1 MLSRL
6 YLDTAR
12 MGRVSPTAMAIQTD
26 YLRFSAERGS
36 SDAMRNLLLR
46 GGDAWPSRLRRRYPY
61 LARWHGVG
69 PLKDQLR
76 QIAGGGERS
85 PVLLASRSH
94 VLMTLASYLLF
105 GTCETVL
112 TVDLGWPLY
121 REILKQ
127 VADKLGRRVVVV
139 AVRQI
144 IDAGGDAGSVI
155 GSIVDAYRQSRAAAL
170 FLPAI
175 SHDGVKLPIRTISDA
190 IKWGGELRCFAVDG
204 AQHLAH
210 GDEAFAE
217 MDCDFY
223 LTGTHKWLR
232 SLYPLGVGVYGHR
245 RSREMIETTVAELH
259 TAGIL
264 NDPLMQFTS
273 QLEFHKLDETTE
285 TVNLSGL
292 LSAHGA
298 ALDARPSSARQ
309 RVLPTQIANANK
321 VSALGQAAG
330 WQPLRPAAEFRSGI
344 LLLRPPTACTGNS
357 TALRNHFVRRG
368 VAATT
373 YKNGI
378 VRFSMPRYPL
388 PSDHLKLIRRSLD
401 LGSVLNQL

>member
-1 MLSRL
+1 MPSRL

-12 MGRVSPTAMAIQTD
+12 MGKVSPTAMAIQTD
-26 YLRFSAERGS
+26 YLRFSAERGC
-36 SDAMRNLLLR
+36 SDAMRSLLLR
-46 GGDAWPSRLRRRYPY
+46 GGDAWPSRFRRKYPA
-61 LARWHGVG
+61 LASWHGVG
-69 PLKDQLR
+69 PLKDRLR
-76 QIAGGGERS
+76 QIVGGGERS
-85 PVLLASRSH
+85 RVILASRSH

-112 TVDLGWPLY
+112 TVDLAWPPY

-155 GSIVDAYRQSRAAAL
+155 GSIVDAYRQSRPAAL

-175 SHDGVKLPIRTISDA
+175 SHDGVKLPIRRISDA
-190 IKWGGELRCFAVDG
+190 IKSKRESRFFVVDG

-210 GDEAFAE
+210 GDAPVAE

-223 LTGTHKWLR
+223 LAGTHKWLR
-232 SLYPLGVGVYGHR
+232 SLYPLGIGVCGHP
-245 RSREMIETTVAELH
+245 RSREMIGTTVTELH
-259 TAGIL
+259 ATGIL
-264 NDPLMQFTS
+264 TDPLTQFTS
-273 QLEFHKLDETTE
+273 QLESQKLDGATE

-298 ALDARPSSARQ
+298 ALDARPASAR
-309 RVLPTQIANANK
+309 RRILSTQLVNANMLS
-321 VSALGQAAG
+321 VLAEDAG
-330 WQPLRPAAEFRSGI
+330 WRPVLPAAEFRSGI
-344 LLLRPPTACTGNS
+344 LLLRPPLSRIGDSAV
-357 TALRNHFVRRG
+357 LRNHLESRG

-373 YKNGI
+373 YDSGV
-378 VRFSMPRYPL
+378 VRFSMPRRSL
-388 PSDHLKLIRRSLD
+388 PSDYLIPVRRALD
-401 LGSVLNQL
+401 IKGLSSRL